1 MEYYDILGVA
11 KGASSQEIKKA
22 YRKLALKYHP
32 DKNAGNKA
40 AEEKFKGIS
49 EAYAVLSDPEKKK
62 QYDTYGSA
70 DFQQRYS
77 QEDIF
82 KNFNMDD
89 ILRQFGFGGNGGGGG
104 GSYRMNMGG
113 GGGSQFSDIF
123 GQATRGGGC
132 GGGGCQQ
139 APSKG
144 QDMTYQLSITLEDVL
159 NGAEKSIALRA
170 NGGNKSVNVKVPKG
184 IETGKK
190 LRLKGKGG
198 QAPPGCIAGDLFL
211 KVDVAKHAQ
220 YERDGDNLVFE
231 SKIPFSQACLGAK
244 VDVETLEGK
253 KFKVNVPAGTQGGSK
268 LRLKGYGLPSGPH
281 SNRGDLFVKVGVDI
295 PIELDDEQRDTIAK
309 LQECGL

>member
-11 KGASSQEIKKA
+11 KSASSQEIKKA

-82 KNFNMDD
+82 RNFNMDD
-89 ILRQFGFGGNGGGGG
+89 ILRQFGFGGGGGG
-104 GSYRMNMGG
+104 GSYRMNTGG
-113 GGGSQFSDIF
+113 GGGSPFTDIF
-123 GQATRGGGC
+123 GQTS
-132 GGGGCQQ
+132 GGGGCAGGSCQQQ
-139 APSKG
+139 APQKG
-144 QDMTYQLSITLEDVL
+144 QDMTYQLSISLEDVL
-159 NGAEKSIALRA
+159 NGTEKSIALRN
-170 NGGNKSVNVKVPKG
+170 NGSSKNVNVKVPKG

-198 QAPPGCIAGDLFL
+198 QAPPGGVAGDLFL
-211 KVDVAKHAQ
+211 KVDVVKHAQ
-220 YERDGDNLVFE
+220 YERDGDNLIFE
-231 SKIPFSQACLGAK
+231 RMIPFSQVCLGAK

-253 KFKVNVPAGTQGGSK
+253 KFMVNVPAGIQGGSK
-268 LRLKGYGLPSGPH
+268 LRLKGYGLPS
-281 SNRGDLFVKVGVDI
+281 SSSSRRGDLFVKVGVDI
-295 PIELDDEQRDTIAK
+295 PKDLDEEQRNTLAK

>member
-11 KGASSQEIKKA
+11 KGASGQEIKKA

-40 AEEKFKGIS
+40 AEEKFKSIS

-89 ILRQFGFGGNGGGGG
+89 ILRQFGFGGGGGSG

-113 GGGSQFSDIF
+113 GGSPFTDIF
-123 GQATRGGGC
+123 GQASGGGGC

-139 APSKG
+139 QAPQKG
-144 QDMTYQLSITLEDVL
+144 QDMTYQLSVTLEDVL
-159 NGAEKSIALRA
+159 NGSEKSIALRN
-170 NGGNKSVNVKVPKG
+170 NGGNQNVNVKVPKG

-198 QAPPGCIAGDLFL
+198 QAPSGGINGDLFL
-211 KVDVAKHAQ
+211 KIDVAKHEL
-220 YERDGDNLVFE
+220 YERDGNNLILE
-231 SKIPFSQACLGAK
+231 KNIPFSQTCLGAK
-244 VDVETLEGK
+244 IDVTTLEGK
-253 KFKVNVPAGTQGGSK
+253 KFKVNVPAGIQGGSK
-268 LRLKGYGLPSGPH
+268 LRLKGHGLPDGPKGA
-281 SNRGDLFVKVGVDI
+281 RGDLFVKIGVDI
-295 PIELDDEQRDTIAK
+295 PKELNDVQQEAIAK